1 MDNRKPFPLLSTLM
15 VLAILAA
22 AGAVMAGAVNPAE
35 LYSRLMGN
43 SKVDYSRFSTKPAE
57 KKPFLIS
64 LAVQGNL
71 DSMGNAT
78 LSSGVEGT
86 TTIISIIPEGTMVE
100 KDQVVCEL
108 DSSAL
113 REKAK
118 QQEITVTQA
127 DSAMAQANEK
137 LQITKT
143 QNESDIAA
151 AELKLDLA
159 KLDLEKYEDGEY
171 LQMQKEMKGNV
182 EIAKEEL
189 VRANE
194 NFEFTKLQVKKGYR
208 TQNEMEA
215 NRIAKQQAELKKQ
228 GAEEKLRVLEQYD
241 YKRKITELKA
251 NAHELERELE
261 RVKLKAASAQT
272 QAEKDYEAQQLTSGV
287 EHEKL
292 DRLNKQIAACTMKA
306 PQAGQVVYANMQ
318 SSNSFRSSGE
328 QIEQGSTVRE
338 RQAIINLPDL
348 NQMKVDCRI
357 HESLIGNIRI
367 GLPAR
372 ITISSFLDHPFKGVV
387 SLVSSVPMTGR
398 WPNTDLRE
406 YETEI
411 KLVDDPDLIRKLRP
425 GLTAQ
430 VEIMVDNRQD
440 VLQVPVQAV
449 LAIADKQ
456 IGYVLTPAGPE
467 RRELL
472 VGQSNQS
479 MVEIKEGVKEG
490 EQVILNARSQF
501 PEEIALLEAQLN
513 AEKSKRTSAEKM
525 PDIPA
530 APAAPAPG
538 SPGAGGPGGRGPGGG
553 GFDPKARFE
562 QQDANKDGKITED
575 EASDRMKG
583 ERFKAADSNG
593 DGGITLDEYTA
604 MVSRFAGGAGGGP
617 GGPSGRPQGGGP
629 EGGRPEGGRPEGG
642 RPPGGRPEGG
652 RPPQ

>member
-1 MDNRKPFPLLSTLM
+1 M
-15 VLAILAA
+15 
-22 AGAVMAGAVNPAE
+22 
-35 LYSRLMGN
+35 
-43 SKVDYSRFSTKPAE
+43 
-57 KKPFLIS
+57 IS
-64 LAVQGNL
+64 LPVQGNL
-71 DSMGNAT
+71 DSQGNAT

-151 AELKLDLA
+151 AELKLQLA
-159 KLDLEKYEDGEY
+159 DLDLKKYKEGEY
-171 LQMQKEMKGNV
+171 LQLQKEARGNE
-182 EIAKEEL
+182 EIANEEL
-189 VRANE
+189 VRAKE
-194 NFEFTKLQVKKGYR
+194 NYDFTKVQVKKGYR

-215 NRIAKQQAELKKQ
+215 NRIAWEQAKLKLQ
-228 GAEEKLRVLEQYD
+228 GATEKRRVLEKFD
-241 YKRKITELKA
+241 KIRKETELEA
-251 NAHELERELE
+251 NAKELARELE
-261 RVKLKAASAQT
+261 RVKLKATSAQT
-272 QAEKDYEAQQLTSGV
+272 QAEKDYEAQRLTSGV

-292 DRLNKQIAACTMKA
+292 DRLNKQIAACTMRA

-357 HESLIGNIRI
+357 HESLIGNIRV
-367 GLPAR
+367 GLPAK
-372 ITISSFLDHPFKGVV
+372 ITISSFPDHIFKGVV
-387 SLVSSVPMTGR
+387 AQVSSVPMTGR

-411 KLVDDPDLIRKLRP
+411 KLMDSPELIRKLRP

-430 VEIMVDNRQD
+430 VEIMVDSRQD

-456 IGYVLTPAGPE
+456 IGYVLTAKGPE
-467 RRELL
+467 RRDLL

-479 MVEIKEGVKEG
+479 TVEIKEGVKEG

-513 AEKSKRTSAEKM
+513 ADKAKRTSTEKM
-525 PDIPA
+525 PEIPA
-530 APAAPAPG
+530 APAGAPSAAPTG
-538 SPGAGGPGGRGPGGG
+538 APGAGGPPAGATAGGPGGSGRGPGGPGG
-553 GFDPKARFE
+553 GFDRSAFFTAMDKNSDGKVTEDEVDERAKERFPTWD
-562 QQDANKDGKITED
+562 QNKDGAVTKE
-575 EASDRMKG
+575 E
-583 ERFKAADSNG
+583 FLAAP
-593 DGGITLDEYTA
+593 
-604 MVSRFAGGAGGGP
+604 RGGGP
-617 GGPSGRPQGGGP
+617 GGPGGAGGG
-629 EGGRPEGGRPEGG
+629 GRERGA
-642 RPPGGRPEGG
+642 RPPE
-652 RPPQ
+652 

>member
-1 MDNRKPFPLLSTLM
+1 M
-15 VLAILAA
+15 
-22 AGAVMAGAVNPAE
+22 
-35 LYSRLMGN
+35 
-43 SKVDYSRFSTKPAE
+43 
-57 KKPFLIS
+57 IS
-64 LAVQGNL
+64 LPVQGNL
-71 DSMGNAT
+71 DSQGNAV
-78 LSSGVEGT
+78 LSSAVEGT
-86 TTIISIIPEGTMVE
+86 TTIISIVPEGTIVE

-151 AELKLDLA
+151 AQLKLDLA
-159 KLDLEKYEDGEY
+159 LLDLEKYRDGEFK
-171 LQMQKEMKGNV
+171 QQQKEMKGN
-182 EIAKEEL
+182 EAIASEEL
-189 VRANE
+189 VRAKE
-194 NFEFTKLQVKKGYR
+194 NYDFTKTQVKKGYR

-215 NRIAKQQAELKKQ
+215 NRIAWEQAKLKLQ
-228 GAEEKLRVLEQYD
+228 GATEKLHLLEEYD
-241 YKRKITELKA
+241 YKRKITELEA
-251 NAHELERELE
+251 NAKELAREVE

-272 QAEKDYEAQQLTSGV
+272 QAEKDYEAQKLTNGV

-292 DRLNKQIAACTMKA
+292 DRLNKQIEACTMKA
-306 PQAGQVVYANMQ
+306 PQAGQVVYANQ
-318 SSNSFRSSGE
+318 QSNSFRSSGE
-328 QIEQGSTVRE
+328 QIEQGATVRE

-348 NQMKVDCRI
+348 SQMKVDCRI

-367 GLPAR
+367 GLPAK
-372 ITISSFLDHPFKGVV
+372 ITISSFPDHIFQGTVAH
-387 SLVSSVPMTGR
+387 VSSVPMTGR

-411 KLVDDPDLIRKLRP
+411 KLTDGPELIRKLRP

-430 VEIMVDNRQD
+430 VEILVDNRKD

-449 LAIADKQ
+449 LAVADKQ
-456 IGYVLTPAGPE
+456 IGYVLTPSGPE

-479 MVEIKEGVKEG
+479 TVEIKEGVKEG
-490 EQVILNARSQF
+490 ELVILNARSQF

-513 AEKSKRTSAEKM
+513 AEKAKRTASDKGSE
-525 PDIPA
+525 IPA
-530 APAAPAPG
+530 APAAPPV
-538 SPGAGGPGGRGPGGG
+538 SPGAGGPPGAMAGAPGGPGAPGAGGPPGGGRGPGGG
-553 GFDPKARFE
+553 NFDPKARFE
-562 QQDANKDGKITED
+562 AQDANKDGKITED

-583 ERFKAADSNG
+583 ERFKSTDANG
-593 DGGITLDEYTA
+593 DGAITLEEYTA
-604 MVSRFAGGAGGGP
+604 AMSRFMGGGGGGGGAP
-617 GGPSGRPQGGGP
+617 GGA
-629 EGGRPEGGRPEGG
+629 RPEGGRPEGQG
-642 RPPGGRPEGG
+642 N